1 MDERQGRRSSLRF
14 LVLVVAALVAG
25 VGVLGYLAA
34 RPTNRS
40 AQTRIVMTP
49 VPGTSPVGLPGKLG
63 DAATV
68 LRLRLAALDKR
79 VQVTVLDNT
88 LVITAPEELGP
99 QVKQLASPGQ
109 LEMRPVLGV
118 TTAPGGCTVAA
129 PTTSGALDEASTAC
143 SPDGVIT
150 YALGPARLTGGSVSS
165 AEATDAGSNRQIVIR
180 LTALGRRLFTQLTR
194 ELSTKPA
201 PTNEVAVVLDGIVL
215 SAPQVQGVIV
225 GDTQISGDF
234 TSEQARAL
242 AVTIRYGGL
251 PLAFAI
257 SEGGQP

>member
-49 VPGTSPVGLPGKLG
+49 VPGTSPVGLPGKLR

-79 VQVTVLDNT
+79 VQVTVLNNT

-129 PTTSGALDEASTAC
+129 PTSGALDEASTAC

-201 PTNEVAVVLDGIVL
+201 PINEVAVVLDGIAL
-215 SAPQVQGVIV
+215 SAPQVRGVIV